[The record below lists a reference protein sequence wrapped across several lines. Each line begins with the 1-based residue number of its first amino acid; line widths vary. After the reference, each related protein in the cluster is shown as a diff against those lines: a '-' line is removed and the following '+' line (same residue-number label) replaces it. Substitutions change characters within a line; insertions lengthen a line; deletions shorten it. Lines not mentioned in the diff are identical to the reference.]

1 VLALPKAETVN
12 PIAYPLWT
20 VQESRSKVMERI
32 SSLQG
37 RTKEEAAKDFTDFL
51 PTIPPKDIQVFLDG
65 LKSESTDRAIGGGS
79 ITY

>member
-20 VQESRSKVMERI
+20 VRESRSKVMERI
-32 SSLQG
+32 SSPQG

-51 PTIPPKDIQVFLDG
+51 PTIPPKDIQVFLNSS
-65 LKSESTDRAIGGGS
+65 KSKSIDRAIGGGS